1 MANLSLWLDNHTQP
15 LIQAVADE
23 LSQDET
29 QKTQVSAIIS
39 DFFAQLKQTVA
50 EDTNTPLFGYL
61 KQWVDERSTL
71 IEGDLAGMVPV
82 LTTIKRVTSAE
93 IRRTASPSD
102 VIDLLIISDEIYTDA
117 ITYLSRLE
125 SNALHADM
133 RQRLEDAQ
141 VQLERLDK
149 SKSDFINVAAHELRT
164 PITLVEGYCDM
175 MRSMMKNTEDDA
187 LSSTLLEGID
197 GGVKRLRE
205 IIRDM
210 LDVSLISLD
219 MLEIHRQPTWLHQV
233 VDALERTMKPALLER
248 DLKLNINYDSIP
260 RQPVF
265 ADPERLL
272 QVLQKILYNAIKYTP
287 DGGQIHVQAREL
299 TRFID
304 LTIED
309 NGIGIATDDLSRI
322 FEMFTTVGDI
332 SLHSSGKTKFRGGGP
347 GLGLYISKGIMEAHD
362 GNIWVESDGYD
373 PLNYPGSTFHIMI
386 PMHDTASNDNI
397 MSMFS
402 DIK

>member
-1 MANLSLWLDNHTQP
+1 MANLSLWLDSHTQP

-29 QKTQVSAIIS
+29 QKTQVLAIIS
-39 DFFAQLKQTVA
+39 DFFTQLKRTVA
-50 EDTNTPLFGYL
+50 ENDKRPLFDYL

-71 IEGDLAGMVPV
+71 VEGDLAGMVPV
-82 LTTIKRVTSAE
+82 LTTIKRVTSSE
-93 IRRTASPSD
+93 IRRTASQAE
-102 VIDLLIISDEIYTDA
+102 VIDLLITSDEIYTDA
-117 ITYLSRLE
+117 IAHLSRLE

-133 RQRLEDAQ
+133 RQKLEEAQ
-141 VQLERLDK
+141 IQLERLDK

-175 MRSMMKNTEDDA
+175 MRSVMKNAEDDPM
-187 LSSTLLEGID
+187 SGMLLEGID

-233 VDALERTMKPALLER
+233 VDALERTMKPALSER
-248 DLKLNINYDSIP
+248 ELTLTVNYDSIP
-260 RQPVF
+260 RQPIF

-272 QVLQKILYNAIKYTP
+272 QVLQKTVYNAIKYTP
-287 DGGQIHVQAREL
+287 DGGMIRIQGREL

-347 GLGLYISKGIMEAHD
+347 GLGLYISKGIMEAHE

-373 PLNYPGSTFHIMI
+373 PLTCPGSTFHIMI
-386 PMHDTASNDNI
+386 PMHDTTSDDNI